1 MDVRVYI
8 IFAVIVCF
16 FIVICYMTIGIF
28 PQVYEVNEER
38 KYFINN
44 QFDLFDAWGSVPVDQ
59 QQRFYFYN
67 ITNVDELHRF
77 DSKMLVE
84 EVGPFVYNTVEK
96 PDDISK
102 TSESLN
108 YLSLQDMTFSPKNSI
123 ADDSSSLYVLNIP
136 VIKSLYDHGL
146 GILIKNSFKSL
157 RKKDIIYKTTVKDVL
172 REIVDGYSVKHSLP
186 IPRSKLPVTCKKTNR
201 LKSDYEYDD
210 YYYAIN
216 NLDNY
221 FENKLCVKLLNI
233 FRLVDAPFYGKG
245 SLSSTFKKSPCG
257 CFKFSEN
264 GTELISKTY
273 PDKFKVMTRRYI
285 LEWNDQS
292 CSALSNNAFYPTL
305 DDAPFQEGILSTSPH
320 TYFDNKSYIHYKT
333 KLNMEEVLD
342 EPHINMEP
350 MTDIITDIFFRY
362 QFNIHLKSANDGFK
376 CRNISHEI
384 YPILLIEITGD
395 SKDEINYRIYRN
407 IVFPRVFMHYVLP
420 KIIFVVTCMLLTAGV
435 ITFALYMSTCRNAVS
450 EGTPLLNHR
459 ARIYA

>member
-1 MDVRVYI
+1 
-8 IFAVIVCF
+8 
-16 FIVICYMTIGIF
+16 MTIGIF

-44 QFDLFDAWGSVPVDQ
+44 QFDLFDAWERVPVDQ

-67 ITNVDELHRF
+67 VTNVDELHSF
-77 DSKMLVE
+77 DSRMLVE
-84 EVGPFVYNTVEK
+84 EIGPFVYNTVEK
-96 PDDISK
+96 TDAIWK
-102 TSESLN
+102 ASEPLN
-108 YLSLQDMTFSPKNSI
+108 YLSFQDMTFSPKNSI
-123 ADDSSSLYVLNIP
+123 ADESSSVYVLNIP
-136 VIKSLYDHGL
+136 LIRSLYNDRL
-146 GILIKNSFKSL
+146 GIIVKNSFRSL
-157 RKKDIIYKTTVKDVL
+157 RKKDIIHKTTVKDVL

-186 IPRSKLPVTCKKTNR
+186 IPRSKFPITCKKTNR
-201 LKSDYEYDD
+201 LKSDYEYD
-210 YYYAIN
+210 YYYYSIN

-221 FENKLCVKLLNI
+221 FENKLCVKLLDV

-245 SLSSTFKKSPCG
+245 SISSTLKKSPCG

-273 PDKFKVMTRRYI
+273 PDKFKVKTRRYT
-285 LEWNDQS
+285 LEWADKSCFALPNND
-292 CSALSNNAFYPTL
+292 FYPTL
-305 DDAPFQEGILSTSPH
+305 DDASFQEGLFSTSSH

-362 QFNIHLKSANDGFK
+362 QFNIHIKSTNDGVK

-420 KIIFVVTCMLLTAGV
+420 KIVFVVTCMLLTAGV
-435 ITFALYMSTCRNAVS
+435 ITFALYMSNNRCNAVS